1 MTSHCNKLIDNISI
15 IIHTVVTVSILRI
28 KWLPH
33 IKPIQPHL
41 ILINLLVPETAI
53 GITRMRIQLTA
64 QQIQCFLVFLVL
76 SLLVNTEKHLS
87 GIQTVNIIFL
97 QFISFDRA
105 ILMNHCISISHSI
118 IKKLLITVCIIY
130 IQHSLKFQAMTV
142 IPLQTGLKIQLPGFG
157 TTHHL

>member
-1 MTSHCNKLIDNISI
+1 MAGHCDKLIDNISI

-76 SLLVNTEKHLS
+76 SLLINTEKHLA

-118 IKKLLITVCIIY
+118 IKKLFITVCIIY
-130 IQHSLKFQAMTV
+130 IQHSLKFQTMTV
-142 IPLQTGLKIQLPGFG
+142 IPLQTGLKIQLPRFG
-157 TTHHL
+157 TTHHF